1 MHSLDCDI
9 FFVLIRKWKEKPQMM
24 QIVMSKFT
32 RINWLL
38 HENMFWSLWESF
50 ACCCIIFS
58 WYFSGF
64 FNEVFKPN
72 LSENRSTKETK
83 TKILVFM
90 TGNKM
95 STVVCMEQ
103 RSFFLVLVL
112 MQLVILSSCT
122 IITGKCATMECIK
135 SARSNILYGTH
146 VDMLN

>member
-1 MHSLDCDI
+1 MQSLDCDI

-32 RINWLL
+32 RINCLL
-38 HENMFWSLWESF
+38 HENMFWSLWSTSF

-58 WYFSGF
+58 WYFSGSSMKF
-64 FNEVFKPN
+64 
-72 LSENRSTKETK
+72 SSQTCWNRSTKETE

-122 IITGKCATMECIK
+122 IIIGKCATMECIK